1 MGSRKKSQVIGYR
14 YFMSL
19 VCVIGNPIDKILGF
33 RFADKGKFISS
44 NAQHSY
50 DYSVSQEQFNF
61 NIAQFFDNEDGGI
74 KGQAVA
80 YYGSATQNADPHYQ
94 QYLEKNNVPPLAF
107 RNLSYVVFKDF
118 YWGNSPYIKEVMFM
132 ATRVKTSTGKIRNSR
147 WNPDF
152 IKVFSWQH
160 SDYYQLKKNDIESEL
175 TYTDKDNIEQNKI
188 NLNLNRNSWQNIL
201 GSATDK
207 IFHAIFIVKAKKTG
221 LLFLAFEGTGT
232 QYLILESNQHL
243 FDKIQQKNKCYIMY
257 FMQEN
262 ETITFNITI
271 QGGKYSSNAFN
282 IYQDIEIEESFYIK
296 KHQEYFSNYA
306 DGANLTVNTAFYDLN
321 TVHKIYEIL
330 TDDTAMNKPT
340 SEINQ
345 ENFRLMAKRIQDE
358 RLGMSWAV
366 QDKSCKEALDELCH
380 HIEAGI
386 RVNRQT
392 GLYEIILFR
401 DDLVQQQLNTAI
413 HFNESNIKQFS
424 TEINNRDEMINTLNV
439 KYYDR
444 ENLKMSSFSISD
456 IGLLHTLGY
465 ENAKDIDFPYFMN
478 RRNAE
483 KVAHWKLKQLST
495 PVWKGSFTTGAYQAR
510 SLNRYDVIK
519 LSWKNLGIENLPV
532 RIMAINLGDGIDN
545 TVTIDFIEVIQ
556 FSNIN
561 ISAPYLDGPIQNNS
575 EPKVAQAQ
583 LFEMPY
589 LESVQ
594 QFNESMIN
602 LELKDDPDLSYLMVA
617 CKRPQANS
625 KNALLYSHSG
635 SQYDRTGYVSYC
647 LTATLNQNIDYLT
660 TSFNVKDVDSLSSIE
675 RGSIILIDDEF
686 MIFQS
691 YSSNTLYVKRGALD
705 TQPQKHNADSILYF
719 CDEYSGLDNTK
730 YTNQE
735 TVKAK
740 VLTLANGAMLD
751 INQAPELQL
760 KLQGRLYR
768 PYPPANV
775 RINGNYFPTTA
786 QYQLSLTWNHRNRVL
801 QTGGELL
808 SWTDSSTILEDGTHY
823 LIEVYQ
829 ISKTEI
835 ETLLIS
841 ENLNQA
847 TSFKLNQLKTK
858 ADTNKYR
865 IQLYSVRDGFKC
877 MYPFEYIVPLAFTAP
892 FDVQVIKENGKNK
905 LIWSVTGNNFTGF
918 RVYRSTQSIN
928 IEQLP
933 SALVSL
939 NNSTLSYLDN
949 TAQENQNYYY
959 RIGVYYGNEMLL
971 SDEVYI
977 GA

>member
-50 DYSVSQEQFNF
+50 DYLVSQEQFNF

-74 KGQAVA
+74 KGQAMA

-118 YWGNSPYIKEVMFM
+118 YWGNSPYVKEVMFM

-152 IKVFSWQH
+152 VKVFSWQY
-160 SDYYQLKKNDIESEL
+160 SDYYQLKKDDLHSKL
-175 TYTDKDNIEQNKI
+175 TYINKNNELKEKYNLEFIKKDFENYIGRQDDRQFLATLEITTKRKGVLFFSIQGTNTLEIKVDTNYPNNKKIEEK
-188 NLNLNRNSWQNIL
+188 NR
-201 GSATDK
+201 TM
-207 IFHAIFIVKAKKTG
+207 FMIFIND
-221 LLFLAFEGTGT
+221 E
-232 QYLILESNQHL
+232 QRII
-243 FDKIQQKNKCYIMY
+243 FDIKVNGSPW
-257 FMQEN
+257 FD
-262 ETITFNITI
+262 F
-271 QGGKYSSNAFN
+271 GFN
-282 IYQDIEIEESFYIK
+282 IYQDSKIEESFYIK

-345 ENFRLMAKRIQDE
+345 ENFRIMAKRIQDE

-444 ENLKMSSFSISD
+444 ENLKMSSFSIAD

-545 TVTIDFIEVIQ
+545 TVTIDFIEVIL
-556 FSNIN
+556 FSDVS
-561 ISAPYLDGPIQNNS
+561 ISPPFIDVAIQNNS

-635 SQYDRTGYVSYC
+635 NQYDRTGYVSYC
-647 LTATLNQNIDYLT
+647 PTATLNQNIDYLT
-660 TSFNVKDVDSLSSIE
+660 TSFNVKDVDSLSNIE

-691 YSSNTLYVKRGALD
+691 YSSNVLYVKRGALD

-775 RINGNYFPTTA
+775 RINGYYYPTVP
-786 QYQLSLTWNHRNRVL
+786 QHQISLTWNHRNRVL

-858 ADTNKYR
+858 ADTTKYR
-865 IQLYSVRDGFKC
+865 IQLYSVRDDFKC

-905 LIWSVTGNNFTGF
+905 LIWSATGNNFTGF
-918 RVYRSTQSIN
+918 RIYRSTQPIN

-933 SALVSL
+933 SALANL

-977 GA
+977 GV